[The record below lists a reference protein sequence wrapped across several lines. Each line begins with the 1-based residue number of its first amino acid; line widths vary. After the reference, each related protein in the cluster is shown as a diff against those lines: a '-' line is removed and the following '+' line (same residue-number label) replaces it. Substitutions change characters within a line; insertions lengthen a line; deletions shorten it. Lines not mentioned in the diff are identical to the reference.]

1 MRSLLFILAILLL
14 CYGLWAHD
22 WTTII
27 ASVGVAVIWPA
38 IENDVRNRQSEDQLW
53 DALCDPRNAHGPG
66 DWTQDQD
73 GIWHLKDDDLSD
85 SA

>member
-38 IENDVRNRQSEDQLW
+38 IENDVRFRQQRTLLDKLW
-53 DALCDPRNAHGPG
+53 D
-66 DWTQDQD
+66 
-73 GIWHLKDDDLSD
+73 DDDLSD

>member
-27 ASVGVAVIWPA
+27 ASVAVAVIWPI
-38 IENDVRNRQSEDQLW
+38 IENDVRFRQQRTLLDKLW
-53 DALCDPRNAHGPG
+53 D
-66 DWTQDQD
+66 
-73 GIWHLKDDDLSD
+73 DDDLSD

>member
-1 MRSLLFILAILLL
+1 MRSLFFVFAIVMIA
-14 CYGLWAHD
+14 YGLWAHD

-38 IENDVRNRQSEDQLW
+38 IENDVRFRQQRTLLDKLW
-53 DALCDPRNAHGPG
+53 D
-66 DWTQDQD
+66 
-73 GIWHLKDDDLSD
+73 DDDLSD

>member
-1 MRSLLFILAILLL
+1 MAPLTASASASSSHASLLL

-22 WTTII
+22 WTTIV

-38 IENDVRNRQSEDQLW
+38 IENDVRMRQQQTLLDRLW
-53 DALCDPRNAHGPG
+53 D
-66 DWTQDQD
+66 
-73 GIWHLKDDDLSD
+73 DDDLSD

>member
-38 IENDVRNRQSEDQLW
+38 IENDVRFRQQRTLLDRLW
-53 DALCDPRNAHGPG
+53 D
-66 DWTQDQD
+66 
-73 GIWHLKDDDLSD
+73 DDDLSD

>member
-1 MRSLLFILAILLL
+1 MKSLLFVLAILLL

-38 IENDVRNRQSEDQLW
+38 IENDVRFRQQQTLLDRLW
-53 DALCDPRNAHGPG
+53 D
-66 DWTQDQD
+66 
-73 GIWHLKDDDLSD
+73 DDDLSD
-85 SA
+85 SC

>member
-1 MRSLLFILAILLL
+1 MKSLLFVLAILIL

-38 IENDVRNRQSEDQLW
+38 IQNDVRMRQQRTLLDKLW
-53 DALCDPRNAHGPG
+53 DDS
-66 DWTQDQD
+66 
-73 GIWHLKDDDLSD
+73 DLSD

>member
-38 IENDVRNRQSEDQLW
+38 IENDVRFRQQRTVLDRLW
-53 DALCDPRNAHGPG
+53 D
-66 DWTQDQD
+66 
-73 GIWHLKDDDLSD
+73 DDDLSD

>member
-14 CYGLWAHD
+14 CSGLWAHD

-27 ASVGVAVIWPA
+27 ASVAVAVIWPI
-38 IENDVRNRQSEDQLW
+38 IENDVRFRQQRTLLDKLW
-53 DALCDPRNAHGPG
+53 D
-66 DWTQDQD
+66 
-73 GIWHLKDDDLSD
+73 DDDLSD

>member
-27 ASVGVAVIWPA
+27 ASVGVAVIWPL
-38 IENDVRNRQSEDQLW
+38 IENDVRMRQKRTLLDRLW
-53 DALCDPRNAHGPG
+53 DD
-66 DWTQDQD
+66 T
-73 GIWHLKDDDLSD
+73 DLSD

>member
-1 MRSLLFILAILLL
+1 MRSLLFVLAILLL

-27 ASVGVAVIWPA
+27 ASIAVAVIWPI
-38 IENDVRNRQSEDQLW
+38 IENDVRFRQQRTLLDKLW
-53 DALCDPRNAHGPG
+53 D
-66 DWTQDQD
+66 
-73 GIWHLKDDDLSD
+73 DDDLSD

>member
-1 MRSLLFILAILLL
+1 MKSLLFVLAILLL

-38 IENDVRNRQSEDQLW
+38 IENDVRFRQQRTLLDKLW
-53 DALCDPRNAHGPG
+53 D
-66 DWTQDQD
+66 
-73 GIWHLKDDDLSD
+73 DDDLSD

>member
-1 MRSLLFILAILLL
+1 MRSLLFVLAILLL

-22 WTTII
+22 WTTIV

-38 IENDVRNRQSEDQLW
+38 IENDVRFRQQRTLLDRLW
-53 DALCDPRNAHGPG
+53 D
-66 DWTQDQD
+66 
-73 GIWHLKDDDLSD
+73 DDDLSD

>member
-22 WTTII
+22 WTTIV

-38 IENDVRNRQSEDQLW
+38 IENDVRFRQQRTLLDRLW
-53 DALCDPRNAHGPG
+53 D
-66 DWTQDQD
+66 
-73 GIWHLKDDDLSD
+73 DDDLSD

>member
-1 MRSLLFILAILLL
+1 MRSLIFILAIILL

-27 ASVGVAVIWPA
+27 ASVAVAVIWPI
-38 IENDVRNRQSEDQLW
+38 IENDVRFRQQRTLLDKLW
-53 DALCDPRNAHGPG
+53 D
-66 DWTQDQD
+66 
-73 GIWHLKDDDLSD
+73 DDDLSD